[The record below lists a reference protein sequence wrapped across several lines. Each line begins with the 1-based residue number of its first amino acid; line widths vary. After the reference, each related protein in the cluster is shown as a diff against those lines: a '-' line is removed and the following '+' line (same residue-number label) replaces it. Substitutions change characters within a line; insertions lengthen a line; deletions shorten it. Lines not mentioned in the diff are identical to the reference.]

1 MKILI
6 VEDSR
11 LLAHSVKSLLNK
23 HYIVEVVYTG
33 HEGIERAC
41 SNDYGVVILDLSLP
55 DLSGEEVC
63 KQLRAKHVNTPIL
76 VLSGTNDI
84 PSRVK
89 LLELGVDDYMA
100 KPFNGDELLARI
112 RALVRRTAKPLLSSE
127 IQVDD
132 LVLDTTRRTVRRAGN
147 VIHLR
152 RKEFDILQFLV
163 QNRGY
168 TISREMLFNNVWESG
183 RDSWNNT
190 IDVHIKHLRDKVDK
204 PYNKKL
210 IKTTYG
216 VGYMVDETG

>member
-23 HYIVEVVYTG
+23 QYVVEVVYTG

-41 SNDYGVVILDLSLP
+41 SNEYGVVVLDLTLP

-63 KQLRAKHVNTPIL
+63 KQLRTKDVNTPIL

-112 RALVRRTAKPLLSSE
+112 RALVRRTTKPLSSTE
-127 IQVDD
+127 IQVGD
-132 LVLDTTRRTVRRAGN
+132 LVLDTTRRTVRRGGDT
-147 VIHLR
+147 IHLR
-152 RKEFDILQFLV
+152 RKEFDILQYLV
-163 QNRGY
+163 QHRGY
-168 TISREMLFNNVWESG
+168 TISREMIFNNVWESG
-183 RDSWNNT
+183 KDGWNNT

-216 VGYMVDETG
+216 VGYMVDETT

>member
-11 LLAHSVKSLLNK
+11 LLASSVKSLLSK
-23 HYIVEVVYTG
+23 QYTVDIVHTG
-33 HEGIERAC
+33 RAGIEQAL
-41 SNDYGVVILDLSLP
+41 SSDYGVIILDLTLP

-63 KQLRAKHVNTPIL
+63 KRLRAARLNTPIL
-76 VLSGTNDI
+76 VLSGTSDT

-89 LLELGVDDYMA
+89 LLELGVDDYMT
-100 KPFNGDELLARI
+100 KPFDSKELLARI
-112 RALVRRTAKPLLSSE
+112 HALLRRTPQPLLAAE
-127 IQVDD
+127 LRVDD
-132 LVLDTTRRTVRRAGN
+132 LVVDTARRTVRRAGN
-147 VIHLR
+147 PITLR
-152 RKEFDILQFLV
+152 RKEFDILQYLV

-168 TISREMLFNNVWESG
+168 TISREMIFNNVWESG
-183 RDSWNNT
+183 KEGWNNT

-210 IKTTYG
+210 IKTAYG

>member
-23 HYIVEVVYTG
+23 QYIVEVVYTG
-33 HEGIERAC
+33 HEGIERA
-41 SNDYGVVILDLSLP
+41 STNDYGVIILDLNLP
-55 DLSGEEVC
+55 DISGEEVC
-63 KQLRAKHVNTPIL
+63 KQLREKHVSTPIL
-76 VLSGTNDI
+76 VLSGNSDI

-89 LLELGVDDYMA
+89 LLEFGVDDYMV

-112 RALVRRTAKPLLSSE
+112 RALVRRTTKPLLSTE

-147 VIHLR
+147 TIHLR

-168 TISREMLFNNVWESG
+168 TISREMIFNNVWESG
-183 RDSWNNT
+183 KDSWNNT

>member
-23 HYIVEVVYTG
+23 QYIVEVVYTG
-33 HEGIERAC
+33 HEGIERA
-41 SNDYGVVILDLSLP
+41 STNDYGVIILDLNLP
-55 DLSGEEVC
+55 DISGEEVC
-63 KQLRAKHVNTPIL
+63 KQLREKHVSTPIL
-76 VLSGTNDI
+76 VLSGNSDI

-89 LLELGVDDYMA
+89 LLEFGVDDYMV

-112 RALVRRTAKPLLSSE
+112 RALVRRTTKPLLSSE

-147 VIHLR
+147 TIHLR

-168 TISREMLFNNVWESG
+168 TISREMIFNNVWESG
-183 RDSWNNT
+183 KDSWNNT